1 MLFYETKNDY
11 LKMKSKKLLFILL
24 IFTGFPYIATIAQEE
39 FTQNISGT
47 VVDEITKE
55 PLFGANVV
63 IEDSDPFAGTSTDES
78 GHFIIKNIPI
88 GRIDLK
94 ITYLGYYTKTIS
106 GLNLGTGKELVLNI
120 VLEEAVIQGKE
131 VEIVATQDKYK
142 PLNRMASV
150 SARSFSIEES
160 QRYAGARNDISR
172 MASNFAGVNQG
183 NDSRNDIIIRGNS
196 PIGLLWRYEGVDIPN
211 PNHYGAIGSTGGPVS
226 ILNNNVLSNSDFFT
240 GAFPAE
246 YGNAFSGVFDL
257 SMRNGNQDR
266 HEFLGQIGFNGF
278 EFAAEGPLSKKTGAS
293 YLISYRY
300 STMAVFKALG
310 VDFGTGTAVPK
321 YQDLSMKLN
330 IPTQNA
336 GNFNFFAL
344 GGSSDIEILESEVDS
359 ADIDEESLYT
369 GESEDLYNES
379 TLGVVGLSH
388 TYVFNSN
395 TFTKL
400 TLAASYHDFLTK
412 IDSLSSETRDPFPR
426 YRNDFKET
434 KMSGIFYLSKKVSAH
449 HNFKTGIIIHR
460 LGYNLIDSIYDNNE
474 SIYRTITDYDNNSWQ
489 YQPYISW
496 QYRVTD
502 KWTLNGGL
510 HYLYYSFNN
519 TQSIEPRAGVKY
531 QLNPNHSLSFGY
543 GLHSQ
548 TQPFT
553 SYVQQTR
560 LPNGSY
566 AMFNEDLG
574 LLKSH
579 HFVLGYDWIINEFT
593 RVKTEIYYQSLFN
606 AAVNANEKDAYS
618 ILNQGADFYL
628 PTPDTMNNDGT
639 GTNYG
644 LEITLEQFLNRG
656 FYYLFTTSLYESK
669 YKGSDG
675 VERNTAFNGNYVIN
689 GLLGKEFEIAPKR
702 KKKMSINTL
711 SFDIKATYAGGKRYT
726 PVDVEGTI
734 ESGYPTYIEDQSF
747 EEQFDNY
754 FRLDLRVGFNQ
765 DFKKF
770 SMEFSIDV
778 QNLFDVKN
786 VYLQRV
792 NTQTGEV
799 KNINQLG
806 RLIIPQFVIRF

>member
-1 MLFYETKNDY
+1 MKP
-11 LKMKSKKLLFILL
+11 KMIQMKTKKLLFIILILL
-24 IFTGFPYIATIAQEE
+24 GFMSSSAFAQKK

-47 VVDEITKE
+47 IVDEITKE

-63 IEDSDPFAGTSTDES
+63 IEDSDPFIGTSTDEN
-78 GHFIIKNIPI
+78 GQFIIENIAV
-88 GRIDLK
+88 GRISLK
-94 ITYLGYYTKTIS
+94 ITYLGYYTKLINN
-106 GLNLGTGKELVLNI
+106 LNLGTGKELILNI
-120 VLEEAVIQGKE
+120 ELEEAVIQGEE
-131 VEIVATQDKYK
+131 VEVVATQDKYK
-142 PLNRMASV
+142 ALNRMASV

-211 PNHYGAIGSTGGPVS
+211 PNHYGALGSTGGPVS
-226 ILNNNVLSNSDFFT
+226 ILNNNVLANSDFFT

-246 YGNAFSGVFDL
+246 YGNAVSGVFDL
-257 SMRNGNQDR
+257 TMRNGNQDK
-266 HEFLGQIGFNGF
+266 HEFIGQIGFNGF
-278 EFAAEGPLSKKTGAS
+278 EFAAEGPISKKTGAS
-293 YLISYRY
+293 YLVSYRY
-300 STMAVFKALG
+300 STMAIFKALG
-310 VDFGTGTAVPK
+310 VDFGVGTAVPK
-321 YQDLSMKLN
+321 YQDLSMKVNL
-330 IPTQNA
+330 PTQKA
-336 GNFNFFAL
+336 GNFSLFAL
-344 GGSSDIEILESEVDS
+344 GGTSDIEILESTLDS
-359 ADIDEESLYT
+359 ADFDEESLYT
-369 GESEDLYNES
+369 GESEDLYNQS
-379 TLGVVGLSH
+379 TLGVAGLTH
-388 TYVFNSN
+388 TYIINN
-395 TFTKL
+395 TTFTKL

-412 IDSLSSETRDPFPR
+412 IDSLSSETRNPFPR

-434 KMSGIFYLSKKVSAH
+434 KMSGVFYLSKKVNAH
-449 HNFKTGIIIHR
+449 HNFKTGIMVHR
-460 LGYNLIDSIYDNNE
+460 LGYNLIDSIYNKNQA
-474 SIYRTITDYDNNSWQ
+474 YYQTITDYNNNSWQ

-496 QYRVTD
+496 QYRASD
-502 KWTLNGGL
+502 KWTFNGGL

-519 TQSIEPRAGVKY
+519 TQSIEPRLGIKY

-560 LPNGSY
+560 LPNGAY
-566 AMFNEDLG
+566 AMFNEDLD
-574 LLKSH
+574 LLKSQ
-579 HFVLGYDWIINEFT
+579 HFVLGYDWLINEFT
-593 RVKTEIYYQSLFN
+593 RVKTEIYYQHLYN
-606 AAVNANEKDAYS
+606 AVVNANEEDSYS
-618 ILNQGADFYL
+618 ILNQGADFYF

-656 FYYLFTTSLYESK
+656 FYYLFTSSLYESK

-675 VERNTAFNGNYVIN
+675 VERNTAFNGNFVIN
-689 GLLGKEFEIAPKR
+689 GLLGKEFEIAPNR
-702 KKKMSINTL
+702 KKKLSINTL

-726 PVDVEGTI
+726 AVDVDKTI
-734 ESGYPTYIEDQSF
+734 ETGYPSYFEDQSF
-747 EEQFDNY
+747 ELQFDNY
-754 FRLDLRVGFNQ
+754 FRFDIRVGIKQ

-770 SMEFSIDV
+770 SMEFSIDAQNVFNV
-778 QNLFDVKN
+778 QN

-799 KNINQLG
+799 TNTNQLG